1 MSVEMRPRKLPRIP
15 RRNNQGN
22 LPQGGPNNTDNNI
35 QNEDPNINNN
45 QSQSANNI
53 NRMIQQGDESEY
65 IKKLG
70 KFRNRH
76 REDYSISLNPDRED
90 IVNEEAKLYDNRD
103 INLDAPKINE
113 DISLA
118 NTEFYIESIH
128 HDQYYKINKISKEE
142 KKTEEMLGEQ
152 KIGGIKKRKKV
163 AQKKLSA
170 LEKAKAIEDNMYKK
184 VDKELTDVITK
195 TLSKVTLIFLFAQGL
210 LAGMGLL
217 HFLVCITSELSQLLL
232 QFQGMIII
240 MFNIFHALTFT
251 SLVGNGIKFV
261 SSYQKYNLIS
271 EQINYSISL
280 FTRLRQNMI
289 FSGILLVFFTIAFG
303 LEIYLATLVQKINLN
318 KCLEGE
324 SEIIQSIRLDPQSS
338 EFTIFRIFFMVLDI
352 LIIVLFVLNIFDLNV
367 EDENSEKAQR
377 PINVSF
383 YLGNEPTEE
392 GVSIV

>member
-1 MSVEMRPRKLPRIP
+1 
-15 RRNNQGN
+15 
-22 LPQGGPNNTDNNI
+22 
-35 QNEDPNINNN
+35 
-45 QSQSANNI
+45 
-53 NRMIQQGDESEY
+53 
-65 IKKLG
+65 
-70 KFRNRH
+70 
-76 REDYSISLNPDRED
+76 
-90 IVNEEAKLYDNRD
+90 
-103 INLDAPKINE
+103 
-113 DISLA
+113 
-118 NTEFYIESIH
+118 
-128 HDQYYKINKISKEE
+128 
-142 KKTEEMLGEQ
+142 
-152 KIGGIKKRKKV
+152 
-163 AQKKLSA
+163 
-170 LEKAKAIEDNMYKK
+170 MYKK

-217 HFLVCITSELSQLLL
+217 HFLVCITSQLSQLLV

-271 EQINYSISL
+271 EQINYSTSL

-289 FSGILLVFFTIAFG
+289 FSGILLVFFTIAFA
-303 LEIYLATLVQKINLN
+303 LEIYLATFIQKINLN

-324 SEIIQSIRLDPQSS
+324 SDIINSIKLDPGSP
-338 EFTIFRIFFMVLDI
+338 EFTRFRIFFMILDI

-367 EDENSEKAQR
+367 EDENTEKAQR

-392 GVSIV
+392 GVTIM

>member
-1 MSVEMRPRKLPRIP
+1 MRPRKLPRIP
-15 RRNNQGN
+15 RRNNQDN
-22 LPQGGPNNTDNNI
+22 QPQGGPNNTDNNI
-35 QNEDPNINNN
+35 QNEDPNIINN
-45 QSQSANNI
+45 QSQSANKLNQ
-53 NRMIQQGDESEY
+53 MIQQGDESDY
-65 IKKLG
+65 IKKFG

-103 INLDAPKINE
+103 INLEAPKINE

-128 HDQYYKINKISKEE
+128 HDQYYKINKIKKEE
-142 KKTEEMLGEQ
+142 KKTEEILGEP

-163 AQKKLSA
+163 TQKKLSA

-217 HFLVCITSELSQLLL
+217 HFLVCLTSGLSQLLA

-271 EQINYSISL
+271 EQINYSTSL

-289 FSGILLVFFTIAFG
+289 FSGILLVFFTIAFII
-303 LEIYLATLVQKINLN
+303 EIYLATFIQKINLN

-324 SEIIQSIRLDPQSS
+324 SEIIQSIRIDPGSS
-338 EFTIFRIFFMVLDI
+338 EFTMFRIFFMALDI
-352 LIIVLFVLNIFDLNV
+352 LIIVLFILNIFDLNV

-383 YLGNEPTEE
+383 YLGNEPTED
-392 GVSIV
+392 GVTIM

>member
-1 MSVEMRPRKLPRIP
+1 MRPRKLPRIP

-22 LPQGGPNNTDNNI
+22 QPQRGPNNTDNNI

-53 NRMIQQGDESEY
+53 NQMVQQGDESDY

-128 HDQYYKINKISKEE
+128 HDQYYKINKITKEE
-142 KKTEEMLGEQ
+142 KKTEEILGEP
-152 KIGGIKKRKKV
+152 KIGGVKKRKKV

-217 HFLVCITSELSQLLL
+217 HFLLCLTSGLSELLA

-271 EQINYSISL
+271 EQINYSTSL

-289 FSGILLVFFTIAFG
+289 FSGILLVFFTIAFI
-303 LEIYLATLVQKINLN
+303 LEIYLATFVQKINLN

-324 SEIIQSIRLDPQSS
+324 SDIINSIKLDPESS
-338 EFTIFRIFFMVLDI
+338 EFTRFRIFFMILDI
-352 LIIVLFVLNIFDLNV
+352 LIIVLFILNIFDLNV
-367 EDENSEKAQR
+367 EDENTEKAQR

-383 YLGNEPTEE
+383 YLGNEPTEDE
-392 GVSIV
+392 ATIM

>member
-22 LPQGGPNNTDNNI
+22 QPQGGPNNTDNNI

-53 NRMIQQGDESEY
+53 NKMIQQGDESDY

-90 IVNEEAKLYDNRD
+90 ITNEEAKLYDNRD
-103 INLDAPKINE
+103 INLDRPKINE

-128 HDQYYKINKISKEE
+128 HDQYYKINKIKKEE
-142 KKTEEMLGEQ
+142 KKTEEILGEP
-152 KIGGIKKRKKV
+152 KIGGVKKRKK
-163 AQKKLSA
+163 ASQKKLSA

-217 HFLVCITSELSQLLL
+217 HFLVCITSGLSQLLA

-271 EQINYSISL
+271 EQITL
-280 FTRLRQNMI
+280 
-289 FSGILLVFFTIAFG
+289 IAFI
-303 LEIYLATLVQKINLN
+303 LEIYLATLV
-318 KCLEGE
+318 
-324 SEIIQSIRLDPQSS
+324 
-338 EFTIFRIFFMVLDI
+338 
-352 LIIVLFVLNIFDLNV
+352 
-367 EDENSEKAQR
+367 
-377 PINVSF
+377 
-383 YLGNEPTEE
+383 
-392 GVSIV
+392 

>member
-1 MSVEMRPRKLPRIP
+1 MRPRKLPRIP

-22 LPQGGPNNTDNNI
+22 QPQPQVGPNNTDNNI

-45 QSQSANNI
+45 QSQTVS
-53 NRMIQQGDESEY
+53 RMMQQGDESDY

-113 DISLA
+113 DIGLA

-128 HDQYYKINKISKEE
+128 HDQYYKINKIKKEE
-142 KKTEEMLGEQ
+142 KKTEEILGEP
-152 KIGGIKKRKKV
+152 KVGGIKKRKKV

-217 HFLVCITSELSQLLL
+217 HFLVCITSGLAQLLI

-271 EQINYSISL
+271 EQINYSTSL

-289 FSGILLVFFTIAFG
+289 FSGILLVFFTIAFI
-303 LEIYLATLVQKINLN
+303 LEIYLATFVQKINLN
-318 KCLEGE
+318 KCLEGD
-324 SEIIQSIRLDPQSS
+324 SDAIQSIRLDPESA
-338 EFTIFRIFFMVLDI
+338 EFSRFRIFFMALDI
-352 LIIVLFVLNIFDLNV
+352 LIIILFVLNIFDLNV
-367 EDENSEKAQR
+367 EDENTEKAQR

-383 YLGNEPTEE
+383 YLGNEPTED
-392 GVSIV
+392 GVTIM

>member
-1 MSVEMRPRKLPRIP
+1 MRPRKLPRIP

-22 LPQGGPNNTDNNI
+22 QPQPQVGPNNTDNNI

-45 QSQSANNI
+45 QSQTVS
-53 NRMIQQGDESEY
+53 RMMQQGDESDY

-103 INLDAPKINE
+103 INLEAPKINE
-113 DISLA
+113 DIGLA

-128 HDQYYKINKISKEE
+128 HDQYYKINKIKKEE
-142 KKTEEMLGEQ
+142 KKTEEILGEP
-152 KIGGIKKRKKV
+152 KVGGIKKRKKV

-217 HFLVCITSELSQLLL
+217 HFLVCITSGLAQLLI

-271 EQINYSISL
+271 EQINYSTSL

-289 FSGILLVFFTIAFG
+289 FSGILLVFFTIAFI
-303 LEIYLATLVQKINLN
+303 LEIYLATFVQKINLN
-318 KCLEGE
+318 KCLEGDNDN
-324 SEIIQSIRLDPQSS
+324 IQSIRLDPESA
-338 EFTIFRIFFMVLDI
+338 EFSRFRIFFMALDI
-352 LIIVLFVLNIFDLNV
+352 LIIILFVLNIFDLNV
-367 EDENSEKAQR
+367 EDENTEKAQR

-383 YLGNEPTEE
+383 YLGNEPTED
-392 GVSIV
+392 GVTIM

>member
-1 MSVEMRPRKLPRIP
+1 MRPRKLPRIP

-22 LPQGGPNNTDNNI
+22 QPQPQVGPNNTDNNI

-45 QSQSANNI
+45 QSQTVS
-53 NRMIQQGDESEY
+53 RMMQQGDESDY

-103 INLDAPKINE
+103 INLEAPKINE
-113 DISLA
+113 DIGLA

-128 HDQYYKINKISKEE
+128 HDQYYKINKIKKEE
-142 KKTEEMLGEQ
+142 KKTEEILGEP
-152 KIGGIKKRKKV
+152 KVGGIKKRKKV

-217 HFLVCITSELSQLLL
+217 HFLVCITSGLAQLLI

-271 EQINYSISL
+271 EQINYSTSL

-289 FSGILLVFFTIAFG
+289 FSGILLVFFTIAFI
-303 LEIYLATLVQKINLN
+303 LEIYLATFVQKINLN
-318 KCLEGE
+318 KCLEGDND
-324 SEIIQSIRLDPQSS
+324 SIQSIRLDPESA
-338 EFTIFRIFFMVLDI
+338 EFSRFRIFFMALDI
-352 LIIVLFVLNIFDLNV
+352 LIIILFVLNIFDLNV
-367 EDENSEKAQR
+367 EDENTEKAQR

-383 YLGNEPTEE
+383 YLGNEPTED
-392 GVSIV
+392 GVTIM

>member
-1 MSVEMRPRKLPRIP
+1 MRPRKLPRIP

-22 LPQGGPNNTDNNI
+22 QPQGGPNNTDNNI

-45 QSQSANNI
+45 QSQSGNNI
-53 NRMIQQGDESEY
+53 NQMVQQGDESDY
-65 IKKLG
+65 IRKLG

-128 HDQYYKINKISKEE
+128 HDQYYKINKITKEE
-142 KKTEEMLGEQ
+142 KKNEEILGEP
-152 KIGGIKKRKKV
+152 KIGGVKKRKKV

-217 HFLVCITSELSQLLL
+217 HFLVCLTSGLSQLLA

-271 EQINYSISL
+271 EQINYSTSL

-289 FSGILLVFFTIAFG
+289 FSGILLVFFTIAFI
-303 LEIYLATLVQKINLN
+303 LEIYLATFVQKINLN

-324 SEIIQSIRLDPQSS
+324 SDIINSIKLDPGSS
-338 EFTIFRIFFMVLDI
+338 EFTRFRIFFMILDI

-367 EDENSEKAQR
+367 EDENTEKAQR

-383 YLGNEPTEE
+383 YLGSEPTED
-392 GVSIV
+392 GVTIM

>member
-1 MSVEMRPRKLPRIP
+1 
-15 RRNNQGN
+15 
-22 LPQGGPNNTDNNI
+22 
-35 QNEDPNINNN
+35 
-45 QSQSANNI
+45 
-53 NRMIQQGDESEY
+53 MIQQGDESDY

-128 HDQYYKINKISKEE
+128 HDQYYKINKIKKEE
-142 KKTEEMLGEQ
+142 KKTEEILGEP
-152 KIGGIKKRKKV
+152 KIGGVKKRKKA

-217 HFLVCITSELSQLLL
+217 HFLVCITSQLSQLLV

-271 EQINYSISL
+271 EQINYSTSL

-289 FSGILLVFFTIAFG
+289 FSGILLVFFTIAFI

-324 SEIIQSIRLDPQSS
+324 SEIIKSIRLDPESS
-338 EFTIFRIFFMVLDI
+338 EFTTFRIIFMALDI

-367 EDENSEKAQR
+367 EDENSEKIQR

-383 YLGNEPTEE
+383 YLGNEPTED
-392 GVSIV
+392 GVSIM

>member
-1 MSVEMRPRKLPRIP
+1 MRPRKLPRIP

-22 LPQGGPNNTDNNI
+22 QPQPQVGPNNTDNNI

-45 QSQSANNI
+45 QSQTVS
-53 NRMIQQGDESEY
+53 RMMQQGDESDY

-103 INLDAPKINE
+103 INLEAPKINE
-113 DISLA
+113 DIGLA

-128 HDQYYKINKISKEE
+128 HDQYYKINKIKKEE
-142 KKTEEMLGEQ
+142 KKTEEILGEP
-152 KIGGIKKRKKV
+152 KVGGIKKRKKV

-217 HFLVCITSELSQLLL
+217 HFLVCITSGLAQLLI

-271 EQINYSISL
+271 EQINYSTSL

-289 FSGILLVFFTIAFG
+289 FSGILLVFFTIAFI
-303 LEIYLATLVQKINLN
+303 LEIYLATFVQKINLN
-318 KCLEGE
+318 KCLEGD
-324 SEIIQSIRLDPQSS
+324 SDAIQSIRLDPESA
-338 EFTIFRIFFMVLDI
+338 EFSRFRIFFMALDI
-352 LIIVLFVLNIFDLNV
+352 LIIILFVLNIFDLNV
-367 EDENSEKAQR
+367 EDENTEKAQR

-383 YLGNEPTEE
+383 YLGNEPTED
-392 GVSIV
+392 GVTIM

>member
-1 MSVEMRPRKLPRIP
+1 MRPRKLPRIP
-15 RRNNQGN
+15 RRNNQGTQ
-22 LPQGGPNNTDNNI
+22 PQVGPNNTDNNI

-45 QSQSANNI
+45 QSQTVS
-53 NRMIQQGDESEY
+53 RMMQQGDESDY

-113 DISLA
+113 DIGLA

-128 HDQYYKINKISKEE
+128 HDQYYKINKIKKEE
-142 KKTEEMLGEQ
+142 KKTEEILGEP
-152 KIGGIKKRKKV
+152 KVGGIKKRKKV

-217 HFLVCITSELSQLLL
+217 HFLVCITSGLAQLLI

-271 EQINYSISL
+271 EQINYSTSL

-289 FSGILLVFFTIAFG
+289 FSGILLVFFTIAFI
-303 LEIYLATLVQKINLN
+303 LEIYLATFVQKINLN
-318 KCLEGE
+318 KCLEGDNDN
-324 SEIIQSIRLDPQSS
+324 IQSIRLDPESA
-338 EFTIFRIFFMVLDI
+338 EFSRFRIFFMALDI
-352 LIIVLFVLNIFDLNV
+352 LIIILFVLNIFDLNV
-367 EDENSEKAQR
+367 EDENTEKAQR

-383 YLGNEPTEE
+383 YLGNEPTED
-392 GVSIV
+392 GVTIM

>member
-1 MSVEMRPRKLPRIP
+1 MRPRKLPRIP

-22 LPQGGPNNTDNNI
+22 QPQGGPNNTDNNI
-35 QNEDPNINNN
+35 QNEDPNINNY

-53 NRMIQQGDESEY
+53 NKMIQQGDESDY

-142 KKTEEMLGEQ
+142 KKTDEILGEP

-217 HFLVCITSELSQLLL
+217 HFLVCITSQLSQLLV

-271 EQINYSISL
+271 EQINYSTSL
-280 FTRLRQNMI
+280 FTR
-289 FSGILLVFFTIAFG
+289 TIAFI

-324 SEIIQSIRLDPQSS
+324 SEIIKSIRLDPESS
-338 EFTIFRIFFMVLDI
+338 EFTTFRIIFMALDI

-367 EDENSEKAQR
+367 EDENSEKIQR

-383 YLGNEPTEE
+383 YLGNEPTED
-392 GVSIV
+392 GVSIM

>member
-1 MSVEMRPRKLPRIP
+1 MRPRKLPRIP

-22 LPQGGPNNTDNNI
+22 QPQGGPNNTDNNI
-35 QNEDPNINNN
+35 QNEDPNIINN

-53 NRMIQQGDESEY
+53 NKMIQQGDESDY

-142 KKTEEMLGEQ
+142 KKTDEILGEP

-217 HFLVCITSELSQLLL
+217 HFLVCITSELSQLLV

-271 EQINYSISL
+271 EQINYSTSL

-289 FSGILLVFFTIAFG
+289 FSGILLVFFTIAFI
-303 LEIYLATLVQKINLN
+303 LEIYLATFIQKINLN

-324 SEIIQSIRLDPQSS
+324 SDIIKSIRLDPESP
-338 EFTIFRIFFMVLDI
+338 EFTRFRIFFMVLDI
-352 LIIVLFVLNIFDLNV
+352 LIIVLFILNIFDLNV
-367 EDENSEKAQR
+367 EDENSEKIQR

-383 YLGNEPTEE
+383 YLGNEPTED
-392 GVSIV
+392 GVSIM

>member
-1 MSVEMRPRKLPRIP
+1 MRPRKLPRIP

-22 LPQGGPNNTDNNI
+22 QPQGGPNNTDNNI
-35 QNEDPNINNN
+35 QNEDPNVYNN

-53 NRMIQQGDESEY
+53 NKMIQQGDESDY

-142 KKTEEMLGEQ
+142 KKTDEILGEP

-217 HFLVCITSELSQLLL
+217 HFLVCITSKLNQLLV

-271 EQINYSISL
+271 EQINYSTSL

-289 FSGILLVFFTIAFG
+289 FSGILLVFFTIAFI
-303 LEIYLATLVQKINLN
+303 LEIYLATFVQKINLN
-318 KCLEGE
+318 RCLEGE
-324 SEIIQSIRLDPQSS
+324 SDIIKSIRLDPESS
-338 EFTIFRIFFMVLDI
+338 EFTRFRIFFMVLDI

-367 EDENSEKAQR
+367 EDENSEKVQR

-383 YLGNEPTEE
+383 YLGNEPTED
-392 GVSIV
+392 GVSIM

>member
-1 MSVEMRPRKLPRIP
+1 MRPRKLPRIP
-15 RRNNQGN
+15 RRNNQN
-22 LPQGGPNNTDNNI
+22 NQSQGGPNDTDNNI

-45 QSQSANNI
+45 VNQSQAGNNI
-53 NRMIQQGDESEY
+53 NQMIPQGDESDY

-128 HDQYYKINKISKEE
+128 HDQYYKINKINKEE
-142 KKTEEMLGEQ
+142 KKSEEILGEP

-163 AQKKLSA
+163 TQKKLTA

-217 HFLVCITSELSQLLL
+217 HFLVCITSGLYELLA

-271 EQINYSISL
+271 EQINYSTSL

-289 FSGILLVFFTIAFG
+289 FSGILLIFFTIAFG
-303 LEIYLATLVQKINLN
+303 LEIALATFVQRINLN

-324 SEIIQSIRLDPQSS
+324 SEIIKEIKLDPDSS
-338 EFTIFRIFFMVLDI
+338 EFNNFKLGFMILDI
-352 LIIVLFVLNIFDLNV
+352 LIIVLFILNIFDLNV
-367 EDENSEKAQR
+367 QDENSENMQR

-383 YLGNEPTEE
+383 YLGNEPTED
-392 GVSIV
+392 GVTIM

>member
-1 MSVEMRPRKLPRIP
+1 MRPRKLPRIP
-15 RRNNQGN
+15 RRNNQGTQ
-22 LPQGGPNNTDNNI
+22 PQVGPNSTDNNI
-35 QNEDPNINNN
+35 QNQNEDPNINNN
-45 QSQSANNI
+45 QSQSI
-53 NRMIQQGDESEY
+53 NQLMQQGDESDY

-113 DISLA
+113 DIGLA

-128 HDQYYKINKISKEE
+128 HDQYYKINKIKKEE
-142 KKTEEMLGEQ
+142 KKTEEILGEP
-152 KIGGIKKRKKV
+152 KVGGIKKRKKV

-217 HFLVCITSELSQLLL
+217 HFLVCITSGLAQLLI

-271 EQINYSISL
+271 EQINYSTSL

-289 FSGILLVFFTIAFG
+289 FSGILLVFFTIAFI
-303 LEIYLATLVQKINLN
+303 LEIYLATFVQKINLN
-318 KCLEGE
+318 KCLEGDNDN
-324 SEIIQSIRLDPQSS
+324 IQSIRLDPESA
-338 EFTIFRIFFMVLDI
+338 EFSRFRIFFMALDI
-352 LIIVLFVLNIFDLNV
+352 LIIILFVLNIFDLNV
-367 EDENSEKAQR
+367 EDENTEKAQR

-383 YLGNEPTEE
+383 YLGNEPTED
-392 GVSIV
+392 GVTIM